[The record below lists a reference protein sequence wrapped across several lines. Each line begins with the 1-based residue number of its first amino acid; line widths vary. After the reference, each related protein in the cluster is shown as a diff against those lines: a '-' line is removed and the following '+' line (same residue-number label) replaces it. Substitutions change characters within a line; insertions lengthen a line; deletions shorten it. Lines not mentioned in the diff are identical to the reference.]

1 MKILNTYEK
10 EFISRLEKAESID
23 GVWRERL
30 ENFKNKIVSGEITLN
45 EPLSPTNWI
54 IREIQTEYK
63 NKWK

>member
-10 EFISRLEKAESID
+10 EFISGLEKAESID

-54 IREIQTEYK
+54 IGEIQTEYK

>member
-30 ENFKNKIVSGEITLN
+30 ENFKNKIISGEITLN

-63 NKWK
+63 NKWR

>member
-10 EFISRLEKAESID
+10 EFIDRLEKADSIS
-23 GVWRERL
+23 GEWRERL
-30 ENFKNKIVSGEITLN
+30 ENFKNKIISGEITLN